1 MKGGELSPPFCVFL
15 RGIFSPA
22 ARRFCLPA
30 QDVPFTDGAVFA
42 LCCGKGSVILMAI
55 FGKKETNT
63 AEFSVLPRHLGI
75 IMDGNGRWAKKRAL
89 PRTAGHKVGADVF
102 KKISKE
108 CGRIGIEEVTFYAFS
123 TENWKRPKEE
133 VETLMHLFYD
143 YLIEAKN
150 DLQTSG
156 NLRVRFIGEEE
167 GMHPKLLELMRDA
180 EKETASRTGTLI
192 NIAVNYGGRQEVV
205 SAVNRLIA
213 QGKTSITEQDI
224 SENVYTT
231 PDCDL
236 IIRPSGEERLSN
248 FLLWQSAY
256 SEFWSSDVL
265 WPDFTEQDLHLA
277 LAAFEK
283 RNRRFGG

>member
-30 QDVPFTDGAVFA
+30 QNVPFTDGAVFA